1 MIGQRQVVI
10 MTVFLPKVRSL
21 KAKILQV
28 QILSKFK
35 FSKKFF
41 WDISKI
47 LFAIGNGIKR
57 GFQINKNFPC
67 RLRTLKIIDI
77 FPNFWAAHT
86 EAELN
91 LENILSGY
99 GGCFSR
105 FLFGVQGLKGGSIGF
120 SKALK
125 TQFDPMCRY
134 SIFAPGYR
142 YMGIQTTF
150 DYKLFATVCHHPRL
164 KIYKISMK
172 HTLATIY
179 KNSHKKKSKY
189 IKLHSKVIT
198 LRTSNYDVQSG
209 NLLWSGHSFFHS
221 D

>member
-1 MIGQRQVVI
+1 MIGQRQVEI
-10 MTVFLPKVRSL
+10 MTVFSPKVRSL

-120 SKALK
+120 WKRDKLNL
-125 TQFDPMCRY
+125 TQRADIVF
-134 SIFAPGYR
+134 SH
-142 YMGIQTTF
+142 TTF
-150 DYKLFATVCHHPRL
+150 TKTHIWWWFLALH
-164 KIYKISMK
+164 KI
-172 HTLATIY
+172 TE
-179 KNSHKKKSKY
+179 
-189 IKLHSKVIT
+189 VW
-198 LRTSNYDVQSG
+198 NYDSTCI
-209 NLLWSGHSFFHS
+209 
-221 D
+221 